1 MVACFVVATAQEN
14 TVEFDFTTTD
24 YGMTRITDANS
35 TEYLPDGHTISQ
47 PSSPVVLTLH
57 KTDGS
62 NGFRLWNTGL
72 RFHKTSDATITVS
85 VPDGCSISQINF
97 TLESGA
103 TFSPAD
109 SNLGTYE
116 GTATAKTWLPAGSD
130 AVNSVTFNYTASKN
144 KNINKLVVM
153 YTGSFEG
160 QEGPN
165 APTIKMAAEN
175 FVEISAEEG
184 ATVYYTLDGTEPDAM
199 EGNPYLGAIK
209 INKACTVKA
218 IAVKDNA
225 TSVVTSFEAYLNYVS
240 SVAELITLNDATHTI
255 TLGTPLTVAYQNG
268 AYTYVKDE
276 DSFFLLYDKNNI
288 VPTGL
293 TNGKVLASAT
303 GTYKLQNGA
312 QPELLP
318 TAVGELTDGEAVEA
332 ATLSIADILAYTG
345 NDALQLIN
353 YFVRLEGVT
362 ITDDTSDNNYW
373 LGQDGNDIK
382 CFNQYTNSTYYDVLT
397 MPTETE
403 GKTYNVVGFIGY
415 YGGNLQINPI
425 SVTEVVSV
433 AKYAV
438 TFEAAENGSFTVM
451 NGETELSS
459 GDEVE
464 ENTELTINATPADGY
479 ELGAITVNGTALQG
493 NTFTLTEA
501 ATIAV
506 TFNKVVPPAP
516 EYTAPSGNTYAD
528 NYLTAIT
535 STGAQENIEYT
546 ATSNPGI
553 YNVLENA
560 IAVVPGSEFNINFV
574 ANCIS
579 TNTTSAHE
587 DLRYCQA
594 YIFTDWYGT
603 GEFTL
608 LNTIG
613 VHAPQANQNPNH
625 IVANYNTVMNIN
637 QAFTMPEDME
647 VGKAARIRVIYQ
659 NAWTNLGS
667 TSTPNPNAN
676 NLDKGIAYD
685 IVVNAVAAPAP
696 THTITVVAPEDVQ
709 LGLANAD
716 TQETLEANEDGSYT
730 VEEGTSLVLGLIADT
745 EGKIVTVT
753 YGDETLEV
761 SEEGFYTFIVTADAT
776 LTITIEDAPVPT
788 YAVTIAETDATVAAN
803 VEDLTAVEEGTEVI
817 FTITAPEG
825 KQIASVSYNDE
836 ALTANEDGT
845 YTITVTADGT
855 LTVVTE
861 DIPVVETGKSILVPA
876 SGNGSGSNIYSFRF
890 DDAPL
895 GSHTN
900 GTNDESDLRTRNFT
914 YSAWV
919 KIKAADANQS
929 AIMGNIQKEFA
940 CATGAFRVFYQDGK
954 IQFNGRDQQTNFV
967 DVVGTAT
974 TDEGTALDEWV
985 YISVVANQA
994 DQTVTLY
1001 KNCKPISSFTTT
1013 NGIGLLPDESMF
1025 FVNEQGASV
1034 QFSEVQLWNKAL
1046 TEEELKDTYNLTE
1059 TPEALVA
1066 YYKAGEFT
1074 EGSTTELRNLGSE
1087 NTTVANVY
1095 GGRYSLINGWLP
1107 QYSYS
1112 IQEIETLDEA
1122 RELATVNVTI
1132 NQPETEGNSFKVLA
1146 ADGTEIAE
1154 TATLFSKVT
1163 VEPTIAEG
1171 YTLNG
1176 VLFNDQAYTLEQ
1188 MPVRLNEDV
1197 TISLDLAQAG
1207 QDHTLTVVAN
1217 GVDYYLANADTYD
1230 LFQSEND
1237 VYTIADGTE
1246 LMLGINE
1253 LPEGKVL
1260 TAVKLNEVELIGM
1273 EYMYSFTMT
1282 EDATLEF
1289 VVEPIAA
1296 TEYTITFTGE
1306 HGKMQYQGFVDMED
1320 IPAEGVKMEAGYNVF
1335 VKVVPDEGYVLE
1347 SITLNGTDVT
1357 GEFTDNEYT
1366 IQKISSDCA
1375 FVAVFTEESHGVEY
1389 TAPSGQYYAD
1399 NYLTAIKSS
1408 NATEDINYTAD
1419 THPGNVYNLLD
1430 QAVSAAPGREFNINF
1445 VANSL
1450 GEGSTTAVRED
1461 IRFTAA
1467 YIFADW
1473 YGTGEFTLVQK
1484 IGKTAPTHNVY
1495 GNYDE
1500 VMNINQAFTMPED
1513 VEFGTTARIRIVYQ
1527 NAWLG
1532 LGGQSTS
1539 TTPNPNA
1546 TNLEKGIAYDI
1557 VVNAVEDN
1565 TVRITL
1571 INPIDSDVAEEN
1583 VRGILT
1589 DNNMT
1594 QYELDDN
1601 NSVRVDRGTGVY
1613 LLIYNG
1619 QPMAN
1624 GDSYQFGTCT
1634 INDEQVDP
1642 IFGGMFYLH
1651 RINANEDKVITITQN
1666 LLSSINGIAA
1676 ENNGELSFANGIVTV
1691 PADAELSI
1699 VAVNGQVLRTAK
1711 GSINVSD
1718 LNNGIY
1724 IAVAKI
1730 DGKVYTL
1737 KFMK

>member
-1 MVACFVVATAQEN
+1 MKKLYLFFLSMICVAASAFAGEYTIVFKDNGTGKGDNNTAFKTSDEITAVVTEGDTYLSGIKASTNAYPGKDGYGLKIGKSGAGGSLELNLSNAGTKKITKVVATAAMNRDDKAVQLSIN
-14 TVEFDFTTTD
+14 DADGYSLTSTDF
-24 YGMTRITDANS
+24 A
-35 TEYLPDGHTISQ
+35 EY
-47 PSSPVVLTLH
+47 
-57 KTDGS
+57 
-62 NGFRLWNTGL
+62 
-72 RFHKTSDATITVS
+72 
-85 VPDGCSISQINF
+85 
-97 TLESGA
+97 
-103 TFSPAD
+103 
-109 SNLGTYE
+109 
-116 GTATAKTWLPAGSD
+116 
-130 AVNSVTFNYTASKN
+130 TFNFAPTEANTTIKIASDKERLYVT
-144 KNINKLVVM
+144 KLVVT
-153 YTGSFEG
+153 YAEDGEVVV
-160 QEGPN
+160 P

-175 FVEISAEEG
+175 YVEISAEEG
-184 ATVYYTLDGTEPDAM
+184 ATIYYTLDGTEPTEM
-199 EGNPYLGAIK
+199 EGTPYMGTIK
-209 INKACTVKA
+209 INNACTVKA

-225 TSVVTSFEAYLNYVS
+225 ASAVTSFDAYLNYVS
-240 SVAELITLNDATHTI
+240 SIAGLLDLNDTAHTL
-255 TLGTPLTVAYQNG
+255 TLGGPLTVIYHNGQNTFVTDG
-268 AYTYVKDE
+268 E
-276 DSFFLLYDKNNI
+276 DYFLLFDKSQAVLNQDME
-288 VPTGL
+288 
-293 TNGKVLASAT
+293 NGTVLASAT
-303 GTYKLQNGA
+303 GTYTKYLETIPEMNVTAIGDTSTGDAVDAVVMTVADLKASGVSKL
-312 QPELLP
+312 
-318 TAVGELTDGEAVEA
+318 
-332 ATLSIADILAYTG
+332 SW
-345 NDALQLIN
+345 
-353 YFVRLEGVT
+353 FVKLEGVT
-362 ITDDTSDNNYW
+362 IDSDLILYQGDDFFQ
-373 LGQDGNDIK
+373 G
-382 CFNQYTNSTYYDVLT
+382 FNKFGLT
-397 MPTETE
+397 LPTETE
-403 GKTYNVVGFIGY
+403 GKTFNVEGFVSY
-415 YGGNLQINPI
+415 YGGNLQLYIVN
-425 SVTEVVSV
+425 VTEVEPV
-433 AKYAV
+433 AKYTV

-451 NGETELSS
+451 NGETELTS

-479 ELGAITVNGTALQG
+479 ELGAISVNGTALQG
-493 NTFTLTEA
+493 NTFTVTEN

-516 EYTAPSGNTYAD
+516 EYTAPSGTPYDD
-528 NYLTAIT
+528 NYLTSIT

-560 IAVVPGSEFNINFV
+560 IAVVPGTEFNINFV

-587 DLRYCQA
+587 DIRYCQA

-613 VHAPQANQNPNH
+613 THSPAAN
-625 IVANYNTVMNIN
+625 IIANYNTVMNID
-637 QAFTMPEDME
+637 QAFTMPEDLE
-647 VGKAARIRVIYQ
+647 VGKVARIRVIYQ

-667 TSTPNPNAN
+667 TTTPNPNAS

-716 TQETLEANEDGSYT
+716 TQETLEANEDGTYT
-730 VEEGTSLVLGLIADT
+730 VAEGTSLVLGLIADT
-745 EGKIVTVT
+745 QGKIVTVT
-753 YGDETLEV
+753 YGDETLEA
-761 SEEGFYTFIVTADAT
+761 SEEGFYTFTVIADAT

-861 DIPVVETGKSILVPA
+861 DIPVVVPAGKSILVPA

-900 GTNDESDLRTRNFT
+900 GTNDDNDLRTRNFT

-919 KIKAADANQS
+919 KIKAANANQS
-929 AIMGNIQKEFA
+929 VIMGNIQKEYA

-954 IQFNGRDQQTNFV
+954 LQFNGRDQQTNFV

-974 TDEGTALDEWV
+974 TDEGTPLDEWV
-985 YISVVANQA
+985 YISVVADQA
-994 DQTVTLY
+994 AGTVTLY
-1001 KNCKPISSFTTT
+1001 KNCKPISSFNTT

-1087 NTTVANVY
+1087 NTTVANIY
-1095 GGRYSLINGWLP
+1095 GGKYSLINGWLP
-1107 QYSYS
+1107 QYSYT

-1217 GVDYYLANADTYD
+1217 GLDYYLADGDT
-1230 LFQSEND
+1230 FEFFESEND

-1246 LMLGINE
+1246 VMLGFNE
-1253 LPEGKVL
+1253 LPEDKIL
-1260 TAVKLNEVELIGM
+1260 TAVKLNGVELVGM
-1273 EYMYSFTMT
+1273 DYEYSFTMT

-1289 VVEPIAA
+1289 VVETLAA
-1296 TEYTITFTGE
+1296 TEYTISFTGE
-1306 HGKMQYQGFVDMED
+1306 HGKMQYQGFVGMED
-1320 IPAEGVKMEAGYNVF
+1320 IPAEGVKMEEGYNVF
-1335 VKVVPDEGYVLE
+1335 VRVVPDEGYVLE

-1389 TAPSGQYYAD
+1389 TAPSGEYYAD

-1430 QAVSAAPGREFNINF
+1430 QAVSVAPGREFNINF

-1450 GEGSTTAVRED
+1450 GEGSQTVVRED

-1532 LGGQSTS
+1532 LGASPTS

-1583 VRGILT
+1583 VRGIVT
-1589 DNNMT
+1589 DRNMD

-1601 NSVRVDRGTGVY
+1601 NSVRVDRGTRVY

-1619 QPMAN
+1619 QEMAN

-1634 INDEQVDP
+1634 INDEQITP
-1642 IFGGMFYLH
+1642 TFAGMFYLYGFE
-1651 RINANEDKVITITQN
+1651 ATEDKVITITQN
-1666 LLSSINGIAA
+1666 LFSSINGIAA

-1699 VAVNGQVLRTAK
+1699 VAVNGQVLRSAK

-1718 LNNGIY
+1718 LNSGIY
-1724 IAVAKI
+1724 VAVAKI

>member
-1 MVACFVVATAQEN
+1 MICVAASAFAGEYTIVFKDNGVGKGDNTAAFSTSKDISTLVTEGAEYLSSIKATNNSYHGKDGYGLKFSSSSKNGVLELNLDPNGVKKITKIVATA
-14 TVEFDFTTTD
+14 
-24 YGMTRITDANS
+24 
-35 TEYLPDGHTISQ
+35 
-47 PSSPVVLTLH
+47 
-57 KTDGS
+57 
-62 NGFRLWNTGL
+62 
-72 RFHKTSDATITVS
+72 
-85 VPDGCSISQINF
+85 
-97 TLESGA
+97 
-103 TFSPAD
+103 
-109 SNLGTYE
+109 
-116 GTATAKTWLPAGSD
+116 AKFGSD
-130 AVNSVTFNYTASKN
+130 ASALSINDADAYDLTSTELADYTFNFAPTEANTTIKIAATKRLYVT
-144 KNINKLVVM
+144 KLVVT
-153 YTGSFEG
+153 YAEDGEVVV
-160 QEGPN
+160 P
-165 APTIKMAAEN
+165 APSIKMAAEN

-184 ATVYYTLDGTEPDAM
+184 ATIYYTLDGTEPTAT
-199 EGNPYLGAIK
+199 EGTPYMDAIK
-209 INKACTVKA
+209 INTACTVKA
-218 IAVKDNA
+218 IAEKDGA
-225 TSVVTSFEAYLNYVS
+225 TSAVTSFDAYLNYVS

-362 ITDDTSDNNYW
+362 ITDDSSANNYW
-373 LGQDGNDIK
+373 LGQDGNEIK
-382 CFNQYTNSTYYDVLT
+382 CYNQYTNSTYYDVLT

-425 SVTEVVSV
+425 SVTEVVPV

-451 NGETELSS
+451 NGETQLTS

-516 EYTAPSGNTYAD
+516 EYTAPSGTPYAD

-546 ATSNPGI
+546 ASSNPGI
-553 YNVLENA
+553 YNVLESA
-560 IAVVPGSEFNINFV
+560 IAVVPGTEFNINFV

-587 DLRYCQA
+587 DIRYCQA

-608 LNTIG
+608 INTIG
-613 VHAPQANQNPNH
+613 DHSPAAN
-625 IVANYNTVMNIN
+625 IIANYNTVMNIN
-637 QAFTMPEDME
+637 QAFTMPEDVE
-647 VGKAARIRVIYQ
+647 VGKVARIRVVYQ

-667 TSTPNPNAN
+667 TSTPNPNAS

-685 IVVNAVAAPAP
+685 IVVNAVAIPAP
-696 THTITVVAPEDVQ
+696 T
-709 LGLANAD
+709 
-716 TQETLEANEDGSYT
+716 
-730 VEEGTSLVLGLIADT
+730 
-745 EGKIVTVT
+745 T
-753 YGDETLEV
+753 Y
-761 SEEGFYTFIVTADAT
+761 
-776 LTITIEDAPVPT
+776 
-788 YAVTIAETDATVAAN
+788 
-803 VEDLTAVEEGTEVI
+803 
-817 FTITAPEG
+817 
-825 KQIASVSYNDE
+825 
-836 ALTANEDGT
+836 
-845 YTITVTADGT
+845 
-855 LTVVTE
+855 
-861 DIPVVETGKSILVPA
+861 
-876 SGNGSGSNIYSFRF
+876 
-890 DDAPL
+890 
-895 GSHTN
+895 
-900 GTNDESDLRTRNFT
+900 
-914 YSAWV
+914 
-919 KIKAADANQS
+919 
-929 AIMGNIQKEFA
+929 
-940 CATGAFRVFYQDGK
+940 
-954 IQFNGRDQQTNFV
+954 
-967 DVVGTAT
+967 
-974 TDEGTALDEWV
+974 
-985 YISVVANQA
+985 
-994 DQTVTLY
+994 
-1001 KNCKPISSFTTT
+1001 
-1013 NGIGLLPDESMF
+1013 
-1025 FVNEQGASV
+1025 
-1034 QFSEVQLWNKAL
+1034 
-1046 TEEELKDTYNLTE
+1046 
-1059 TPEALVA
+1059 
-1066 YYKAGEFT
+1066 
-1074 EGSTTELRNLGSE
+1074 
-1087 NTTVANVY
+1087 
-1095 GGRYSLINGWLP
+1095 
-1107 QYSYS
+1107 
-1112 IQEIETLDEA
+1112 
-1122 RELATVNVTI
+1122 
-1132 NQPETEGNSFKVLA
+1132 
-1146 ADGTEIAE
+1146 
-1154 TATLFSKVT
+1154 
-1163 VEPTIAEG
+1163 
-1171 YTLNG
+1171 
-1176 VLFNDQAYTLEQ
+1176 
-1188 MPVRLNEDV
+1188 
-1197 TISLDLAQAG
+1197 
-1207 QDHTLTVVAN
+1207 TLTVVAN
-1217 GVDYYLANADTYD
+1217 GVDYFLANADTYD
-1230 LFQSEND
+1230 FFQSEND

-1260 TAVKLNEVELIGM
+1260 TAVKLNEEELIGM
-1273 EYMYSFTMT
+1273 ENMYNFTMT

-1289 VVEPIAA
+1289 VVEDAPV

-1306 HGKMQYQGFVDMED
+1306 HGKMQYQGILSMED

-1366 IQKISSDCA
+1366 IQTISSDCA
-1375 FVAVFTEESHGVEY
+1375 FAAVFTEESHGVEY
-1389 TAPSGQYYAD
+1389 TAPEGETYAD

-1408 NATEDINYTAD
+1408 YATEDINYSAD
-1419 THPGNVYNLLD
+1419 SHPGNLYNVLD
-1430 QAVSAAPGREFNINF
+1430 QAISAAPGREFNINF

-1450 GEGSTTAVRED
+1450 GEGSQTVVRED

-1532 LGGQSTS
+1532 LGGASTS

-1571 INPIDSDVAEEN
+1571 INPIGDGADVAEQN
-1583 VRGILT
+1583 VRGVLT
-1589 DNNMT
+1589 DRNMD
-1594 QYELDDN
+1594 QFELDEN
-1601 NSVRVDRGTGVY
+1601 NSLRVDRGTRVY

-1634 INDEQVDP
+1634 INDEQINP
-1642 IFGGMFYLH
+1642 TFAGMFYLYGFE
-1651 RINANEDKVITITQN
+1651 ANEDKVITITQD
-1666 LLSSINGIAA
+1666 LLNSINGIAA

-1699 VAVNGQVLRTAK
+1699 VALNGQVLRTAK

-1724 IAVAKI
+1724 LAVAKI

>member
-1 MVACFVVATAQEN
+1 MSIN
-14 TVEFDFTTTD
+14 
-24 YGMTRITDANS
+24 DADAYDLTS
-35 TEYLPDGHTISQ
+35 TEL
-47 PSSPVVLTLH
+47 
-57 KTDGS
+57 
-62 NGFRLWNTGL
+62 
-72 RFHKTSDATITVS
+72 
-85 VPDGCSISQINF
+85 
-97 TLESGA
+97 
-103 TFSPAD
+103 AD
-109 SNLGTYE
+109 Y
-116 GTATAKTWLPAGSD
+116 
-130 AVNSVTFNYTASKN
+130 TFNFAPTEANTTIKIAATKRLYVT
-144 KNINKLVVM
+144 KLVVT
-153 YTGSFEG
+153 YAEDGEVVV
-160 QEGPN
+160 P
-165 APTIKMAAEN
+165 APSIKMAAEN

-184 ATVYYTLDGTEPDAM
+184 ATIYYTLDGTEPTAM
-199 EGNPYLGAIK
+199 EGTPYMDAIK
-209 INKACTVKA
+209 INTACTVKA
-218 IAVKDNA
+218 IAEKDGA
-225 TSVVTSFEAYLNYVS
+225 TSAVTSFDAYLNYVS
-240 SVAELITLNDATHTI
+240 SIAGLLDLNDTAHTL
-255 TLGTPLTVAYQNG
+255 TLGGPLTVIYHNGQNTFVTDG
-268 AYTYVKDE
+268 EEY
-276 DSFFLLYDKNNI
+276 LLLFDKSQAVLNQDME
-288 VPTGL
+288 
-293 TNGKVLASAT
+293 NGTVLASAT
-303 GTYKLQNGA
+303 GTYTKYLETI
-312 QPELLP
+312 PEMNV
-318 TAVGELTDGEAVEA
+318 TAVGEISTGDAVDA
-332 ATLSIADILAYTG
+332 VVMTVADLKASG
-345 NDALQLIN
+345 VSKLNW
-353 YFVRLEGVT
+353 FVKLEGVT
-362 ITDDTSDNNYW
+362 IDSELNLNQGDDFFKGYNKF
-373 LGQDGNDIK
+373 G
-382 CFNQYTNSTYYDVLT
+382 LT
-397 MPTETE
+397 LPTETE
-403 GKTYNVVGFIGY
+403 GKTFNVEGFVSY
-415 YGGNLQINPI
+415 YGGNLQLYIVN
-425 SVTEVVSV
+425 VTEVVPV

-451 NGETELSS
+451 NGETQLTS

-516 EYTAPSGNTYAD
+516 EYTAPSGTTYAD
-528 NYLTAIT
+528 NFLTSIT

-553 YNVLENA
+553 YNVLEGA
-560 IAVVPGSEFNINFV
+560 IAVVPGTEFNINFV
-574 ANCIS
+574 ANSLGEGS
-579 TNTTSAHE
+579 TTAVRE
-587 DLRYCQA
+587 DIRFTAA
-594 YIFTDWYGT
+594 YIFADWYGT
-603 GEFTL
+603 GEFSL
-608 LNTIG
+608 VEKIG
-613 VHAPQANQNPNH
+613 KTAPTHN
-625 IVANYNTVMNIN
+625 VYGNYDEVMNIN
-637 QAFTMPEDME
+637 RAFTMPADVE
-647 VGKAARIRVIYQ
+647 VGKAARIRIVYQ
-659 NAWTNLGS
+659 NAWLGLGAQPTS
-667 TSTPNPNAN
+667 TTPNPNAT
-676 NLDKGIAYD
+676 NLEKGIAYD
-685 IVVNAVAAPAP
+685 IVVNAVAIPAP
-696 THTITVVAPEDVQ
+696 TTYTLTVVANGVDYV
-709 LGLANAD
+709 LANG
-716 TQETLEANEDGSYT
+716 ETMESL
-730 VEEGTSLVLGLIADT
+730 EGTELTVAEGTALILGITEVPEGKVLAAVKLNDT
-745 EGKIVTVT
+745 ELEGESTYEFTVT
-753 YGDETLEV
+753 E
-761 SEEGFYTFIVTADAT
+761 DAT
-776 LTITIEDAPVPT
+776 LEMVVEDAPVPT

-803 VEDLTAVEEGTEVI
+803 VEDLAAVEEGTEVI

-861 DIPVVETGKSILVPA
+861 EIPVVVPTGDSFVIPA
-876 SGNGSGSNIYSFRF
+876 ATFQSGRALYSFRF

-900 GTNDESDLRTRNFT
+900 GTNDDNDLRSRNLT

-919 KIKAADANQS
+919 KIKEVNTTS
-929 AIMGNIQKEFA
+929 NVIMGNIQTAFA
-940 CATGAFRVFYQDGK
+940 GATGAFIVTYADGK
-954 IQFNGRDQQTNFV
+954 LNLSGRNATALSNFANANGS
-967 DVVGTAT
+967 AS

-985 YISVVANQA
+985 FISVVADQA
-994 DQTVTLY
+994 AGTVTLY
-1001 KNCKPISSFTTT
+1001 KNCKPISSYTTT
-1013 NGIGLLPDESMF
+1013 YGVGLLTDEAQF
-1025 FVNEQGASV
+1025 FVSDQGASV
-1034 QFSEVQLWNKAL
+1034 AVAEVQLWNKAL
-1046 TEEELKDTYNLTE
+1046 TEEELKDSYNLTE

-1066 YYKAGEFT
+1066 YYKAGEFA
-1074 EGSTTELRNLGSE
+1074 EGSTSELRNLGSE
-1087 NTTVANVY
+1087 GTTSAYLYMGTYRYASYTPYFAQPVAQNIDLT
-1095 GGRYSLINGWLP
+1095 G
-1107 QYSYS
+1107 
-1112 IQEIETLDEA
+1112 EA

-1197 TISLDLAQAG
+1197 TISLDLAQAATE
-1207 QDHTLTVVAN
+1207 HTLTVVAN
-1217 GVDYYLANADTYD
+1217 GVDYFLANADTYD
-1230 LFQSEND
+1230 FFQSEND

-1273 EYMYSFTMT
+1273 ENMYNFTMT

-1289 VVEPIAA
+1289 VVEDAPV
-1296 TEYTITFTGE
+1296 TEHTITFTGE
-1306 HGKMQYQGFVDMED
+1306 HGKMQYQGILSMED

-1357 GEFTDNEYT
+1357 DEFIDNEYT
-1366 IQKISSDCA
+1366 IQAISSDCA
-1375 FVAVFTEESHGVEY
+1375 FAAVFTEESHGVEY
-1389 TAPSGQYYAD
+1389 TAPEGETYAD

-1408 NATEDINYTAD
+1408 YATEDINYSAD
-1419 THPGNVYNLLD
+1419 SHPGNLYNVLD
-1430 QAVSAAPGREFNINF
+1430 QAISAAPGREFNINF

-1450 GEGSTTAVRED
+1450 GEGSQTVVRED

-1473 YGTGEFTLVQK
+1473 YGTGEFTLVEK

-1532 LGGQSTS
+1532 LGGASTS

-1571 INPIDSDVAEEN
+1571 INPIGDGADVAEQN
-1583 VRGILT
+1583 VRGVLT
-1589 DNNMT
+1589 DNNMI
-1594 QYELDDN
+1594 QYELDEN

-1619 QPMAN
+1619 EPMAN

-1634 INDEQVDP
+1634 INDEQVNP
-1642 IFGGMFYLH
+1642 TFAGMFYLY
-1651 RINANEDKVITITQN
+1651 RIDANEDKVITITQD
-1666 LLSSINGIAA
+1666 LLNSINGIAA

-1699 VAVNGQVLRTAK
+1699 VALNGQVLRTAK

-1724 IAVAKI
+1724 LAVAKI

>member
-1 MVACFVVATAQEN
+1 MICVAASAFAGEYTIVFKDNGVGKGDNTAAFSTSKEISTLVSEGAEYLSSVKATNNTYHGKEGYGLKFSSSSKNGVLELNLGPNGAKKITKVVATAAQ
-14 TVEFDFTTTD
+14 F
-24 YGMTRITDANS
+24 
-35 TEYLPDGHTISQ
+35 
-47 PSSPVVLTLH
+47 
-57 KTDGS
+57 
-62 NGFRLWNTGL
+62 
-72 RFHKTSDATITVS
+72 
-85 VPDGCSISQINF
+85 
-97 TLESGA
+97 
-103 TFSPAD
+103 
-109 SNLGTYE
+109 
-116 GTATAKTWLPAGSD
+116 GSD
-130 AVNSVTFNYTASKN
+130 ASKLSINDADAYDLTSNELEDYTFNFAPTEANTTIKIAATKRIYVT
-144 KNINKLVVM
+144 KLVVT
-153 YTGSFEG
+153 YAEDGEVVV
-160 QEGPN
+160 P
-165 APTIKMAAEN
+165 APTIKMAEEN
-175 FVEISAEEG
+175 YVEISAEEG
-184 ATVYYTLDGTEPDAM
+184 ATIYYTLDGSDPDAM
-199 EGNPYLGAIK
+199 EGTPYLGAIK
-209 INKACTVKA
+209 INNACTVKA

-225 TSVVTSFEAYLNYVS
+225 ASAVTSFDAYLNYVS

-362 ITDDTSDNNYW
+362 ITDDTSNNNYW
-373 LGQDGNDIK
+373 LGQDGNEIK
-382 CFNQYTNSTYYDVLT
+382 CYNQYTNSTYYDVLT

-425 SVTEVVSV
+425 SVTEVEPV

-438 TFEAAENGSFTVM
+438 TFEAAENGSFTVL
-451 NGETELSS
+451 NGETELTS

-493 NTFTLTEA
+493 NTFTVTEA

-506 TFNKVVPPAP
+506 TFNKVVSPAP
-516 EYTAPSGNTYAD
+516 EYTAPSGTPYKD
-528 NYLTAIT
+528 NYLTSIT

-560 IAVVPGSEFNINFV
+560 ISVVPGTEFNINFV

-579 TNTTSAHE
+579 TDIAAAHE

-613 VHAPQANQNPNH
+613 VHSPQANENPNH
-625 IVANYNTVMNIN
+625 IVANYNTVMNID

-647 VGKAARIRVIYQ
+647 VGKVARIRVVYQ

-667 TSTPNPNAN
+667 TSTPNPNAS

-685 IVVNAVAAPAP
+685 IVVNAVAIPAP
-696 THTITVVAPEDVQ
+696 TTYTLNVVANGVDYV
-709 LGLANAD
+709 LAN
-716 TQETLEANEDGSYT
+716 TETGESLEGTELT
-730 VEEGTSLVLGLIADT
+730 VEEGTTLILGITEVPEGKVLSAVKLNDT
-745 EGKIVTVT
+745 ELEGESTYEFTVT
-753 YGDETLEV
+753 E
-761 SEEGFYTFIVTADAT
+761 DAT
-776 LTITIEDAPVPT
+776 LTMVVEDAPVPT

-861 DIPVVETGKSILVPA
+861 DIPVVVPA
-876 SGNGSGSNIYSFRF
+876 GDSFVIPAATFQSGKALYSFRF

-900 GTNDESDLRTRNFT
+900 GTNDDNDLRSRNLT

-919 KIKAADANQS
+919 KIKEVNTTS
-929 AIMGNIQKEFA
+929 KVIMGNIQTSFA
-940 CATGAFRVFYQDGK
+940 GATGAFIVTYADGK
-954 IQFNGRDQQTNFV
+954 LNLTGRNATALSSFA
-967 DVVGTAT
+967 DVKGSAT

-985 YISVVANQA
+985 YISVVADQA
-994 DQTVTLY
+994 AGTVTLY
-1001 KNCKPISSFTTT
+1001 KNCKPISSYSTTY
-1013 NGIGLLPDESMF
+1013 GVGLLPDQSQF
-1025 FVNEQGASV
+1025 FVSDQGASV
-1034 QFSEVQLWNKAL
+1034 QVAEVQLWNKAL
-1046 TEEELKDTYNLTE
+1046 TDEELKDTYNLTE

-1066 YYKAGEFT
+1066 YYKAGEFA

-1087 NTTVANVY
+1087 GSTSAYLYYGTYRFTGGAPYFAQPVAQT
-1095 GGRYSLINGWLP
+1095 I
-1107 QYSYS
+1107 
-1112 IQEIETLDEA
+1112 TLTGEA

-1163 VEPTIAEG
+1163 VEPTLAEG
-1171 YTLNG
+1171 TTLNG

-1217 GVDYYLANADTYD
+1217 GLNYYLANADTFD
-1230 LFQSEND
+1230 FFESEND

-1246 LMLGINE
+1246 VMLGFNE
-1253 LPEGKVL
+1253 IPEDKIL
-1260 TAVKLNEVELIGM
+1260 TAVKLNGVELVGM
-1273 EYMYSFTMT
+1273 EYEYSFTMT

-1306 HGKMQYQGFVDMED
+1306 HGKMQYQGIISMED
-1320 IPAEGVKMEAGYNVF
+1320 IPAEGVKMEEGYNVF

-1357 GEFTDNEYT
+1357 AKFTDNEYT
-1366 IQKISSDCA
+1366 IEKISSDCA

-1430 QAVSAAPGREFNINF
+1430 QAVSVAPGREFNINF

-1450 GEGSTTAVRED
+1450 GEGSQTVVRED

-1500 VMNINQAFTMPED
+1500 VMDINQAFTMPED

-1571 INPIDSDVAEEN
+1571 INPTDPDVVAEEN

-1601 NSVRVDRGTGVY
+1601 NSVRVDRGTGIY

-1619 QPMAN
+1619 QQMAN
-1624 GDSYQFGTCT
+1624 GDMYQFATCT
-1634 INDEQVDP
+1634 INDEQITP
-1642 IFGGMFYLH
+1642 TFAGMFYLY
-1651 RINANEDKVITITQN
+1651 RIVADEDKVITITQS
-1666 LLSSINGIAA
+1666 LFSGINGIAA

-1699 VAVNGQVLRTAK
+1699 VAVNGQVLRSAK

-1718 LNNGIY
+1718 LNSGIY
-1724 IAVAKI
+1724 LAVAKI

>member
-1 MVACFVVATAQEN
+1 MKKLYLFFLSMICVAASAFAGEYTIVFKDNGVGKGDNTTAFSTSKEISTLVSEGAEYLSSIKATNNTYHGKEGYGLKFSSSSKNGVLELNLGPNGAKKITKVVATAAQ
-14 TVEFDFTTTD
+14 F
-24 YGMTRITDANS
+24 
-35 TEYLPDGHTISQ
+35 
-47 PSSPVVLTLH
+47 
-57 KTDGS
+57 
-62 NGFRLWNTGL
+62 
-72 RFHKTSDATITVS
+72 
-85 VPDGCSISQINF
+85 
-97 TLESGA
+97 
-103 TFSPAD
+103 
-109 SNLGTYE
+109 
-116 GTATAKTWLPAGSD
+116 GSD
-130 AVNSVTFNYTASKN
+130 ASKLSINDADAYDLTTNELTEYTFNFAPTEANTTIKIAATKRIYVT
-144 KNINKLVVM
+144 KLVVT
-153 YTGSFEG
+153 YAEDGEVVV
-160 QEGPN
+160 P

-175 FVEISAEEG
+175 YVEISAEEG
-184 ATVYYTLDGTEPDAM
+184 ATIYYTLDGSDPDEM
-199 EGNPYLGAIK
+199 NGTPYFGAIK
-209 INKACTVKA
+209 INNACTVKA

-225 TSVVTSFEAYLNYVS
+225 ASAVTSFEAYLNYVS
-240 SVAELITLNDATHTI
+240 SIAGLLDLNDTAHTL
-255 TLGTPLTVAYQNG
+255 TLGGPLTVIYHNGQNTFVTDG
-268 AYTYVKDE
+268 E
-276 DSFFLLYDKNNI
+276 DYFLLFDKSQAVLNQDME
-288 VPTGL
+288 
-293 TNGKVLASAT
+293 NGTVLASAT
-303 GTYKLQNGA
+303 GTYTKYLETIPEMNVTAIGDTSTGDAVDAVVMTVADLKASGVSKL
-312 QPELLP
+312 
-318 TAVGELTDGEAVEA
+318 
-332 ATLSIADILAYTG
+332 SW
-345 NDALQLIN
+345 
-353 YFVRLEGVT
+353 FVKLEGVT
-362 ITDDTSDNNYW
+362 IDSDLNLYQGDDFFKGYNKF
-373 LGQDGNDIK
+373 G
-382 CFNQYTNSTYYDVLT
+382 LT
-397 MPTETE
+397 LPAETE
-403 GKTYNVVGFIGY
+403 GKTFNVEGFVSY
-415 YGGNLQINPI
+415 YRGNLQLYIVN
-425 SVTEVVSV
+425 VTEVEPV

-451 NGETELSS
+451 NGETELTS

-479 ELGAITVNGTALQG
+479 ELGTISVNGTALQG
-493 NTFTLTEA
+493 NTFTVTEA

-516 EYTAPSGNTYAD
+516 EYTAPSGNPYAD

-553 YNVLENA
+553 YNVLESA
-560 IAVVPGSEFNINFV
+560 LAVVPGTEFNINFV

-579 TNTTSAHE
+579 TDIAAAHE

-603 GEFTL
+603 GTFTL

-613 VHAPQANQNPNH
+613 VHSPQANQNPNH
-625 IVANYNTVMNIN
+625 IVANYNTVMNID
-637 QAFTMPEDME
+637 QAFTMPEDIE
-647 VGKAARIRVIYQ
+647 VGKVARIRVIYQ

-667 TSTPNPNAN
+667 TTTPNPNAT

-685 IVVNAVAAPAP
+685 IVVNAVAIPAP
-696 THTITVVAPEDVQ
+696 TTYTLTVEANGVDYV
-709 LGLANAD
+709 LAN
-716 TQETLEANEDGSYT
+716 TETMENLEGTELT
-730 VEEGTSLVLGLIADT
+730 VEEGTTLMLGITEVPEGKVLTAVKLNDT
-745 EGKIVTVT
+745 ELEGESTYEFTVT
-753 YGDETLEV
+753 E
-761 SEEGFYTFIVTADAT
+761 DAT
-776 LTITIEDAPVPT
+776 LTMVVEDAPVPT

-803 VEDLTAVEEGTEVI
+803 IEDLTAVEEGTEVI

-861 DIPVVETGKSILVPA
+861 DIPVVVPA
-876 SGNGSGSNIYSFRF
+876 GDSFVIPAATFQSGKALYSFRF

-900 GTNDESDLRTRNFT
+900 GTNDDNDLRSRNLT

-919 KIKAADANQS
+919 KIKEVNTTS
-929 AIMGNIQKEFA
+929 KVIMGNIQTSFA
-940 CATGAFRVFYQDGK
+940 GATGAFIVTYADGK
-954 IQFNGRDQQTNFV
+954 LNLSGRNATALSGFANA
-967 DVVGTAT
+967 VGSAS

-985 YISVVANQA
+985 FISVVADQA
-994 DQTVTLY
+994 AGTVTLY
-1001 KNCKPISSFTTT
+1001 KNCKPISSYTTT
-1013 NGIGLLPDESMF
+1013 YGVGLLPDQSQF
-1025 FVNEQGASV
+1025 FVSDQGASV
-1034 QFSEVQLWNKAL
+1034 QVAEVQLWNKAL
-1046 TEEELKDTYNLTE
+1046 TDEELKDTYNLTE

-1066 YYKAGEFT
+1066 YYKAGEFA

-1087 NTTVANVY
+1087 GSTSAYLYYGTYRYTGGAPYFAQPVAQT
-1095 GGRYSLINGWLP
+1095 I
-1107 QYSYS
+1107 
-1112 IQEIETLDEA
+1112 TLTGEA

-1163 VEPTIAEG
+1163 VEPTLAEG
-1171 YTLNG
+1171 TTLNG

-1217 GVDYYLANADTYD
+1217 GVDYFLADGDTFDY
-1230 LFQSEND
+1230 FESEND

-1246 LMLGINE
+1246 VMLGINE
-1253 LPEGKVL
+1253 VPDGKML
-1260 TAVKLNEVELIGM
+1260 TAVKLNGVELVGM
-1273 EYMYSFTMT
+1273 ENMYSFTMT

-1306 HGKMQYQGFVDMED
+1306 HGKMQYQGIISMED
-1320 IPAEGVKMEAGYNVF
+1320 IPAEGVKMEEGYNVF

-1357 GEFTDNEYT
+1357 AKFTDNEYT
-1366 IQKISSDCA
+1366 IEKISSDCA

-1430 QAVSAAPGREFNINF
+1430 QAVSVAPGREFNINF

-1450 GEGSTTAVRED
+1450 GEGSQTVVRED

-1484 IGKTAPTHNVY
+1484 IGKTAPTHHIY

-1532 LGGQSTS
+1532 LGAQSTS

-1565 TVRITL
+1565 TVRITI
-1571 INPIDSDVAEEN
+1571 INPTDSDVAAEN
-1583 VRGILT
+1583 VHGILT
-1589 DNNMT
+1589 SINGI
-1594 QYELDDN
+1594 QYELDEN
-1601 NSVRVDRGTGVY
+1601 NSVRVDRDSRVY

-1619 QPMAN
+1619 QQMAN
-1624 GDSYQFGTCT
+1624 GDSYEFGTCT
-1634 INDEQVDP
+1634 INDEQVTPDLSERYYY
-1642 IFGGMFYLH
+1642 YLFE
-1651 RINANEDKVITITQN
+1651 ANEDKVITITQN
-1666 LLSSINGIAA
+1666 LLSSIYGIAA

-1699 VAVNGQVLRTAK
+1699 VAVNGQVLRSAK

-1718 LNNGIY
+1718 LNSGIY
-1724 IAVAKI
+1724 LAVAKI

>member
-1 MVACFVVATAQEN
+1 MKKFLLSILSLVACFVVATAQTESS
-14 TVEFDFTTTD
+14 VEFDFATTD
-24 YGMTRITDANS
+24 YGLERVTTNDGAYLDDGTEVNYSPIT
-35 TEYLPDGHTISQ
+35 
-47 PSSPVVLTLH
+47 LTLN
-57 KTDGS
+57 KDAGT
-62 NGFRLWNTGL
+62 NGWRLWSDGL
-72 RFHKTSDATITVS
+72 RAYKNSNAKLTVAIAKGCTIT
-85 VPDGCSISQINF
+85 QINF
-97 TLESGA
+97 TTNGSFALVDGQPGSYSSKTWTGSAESVQ
-103 TFSPAD
+103 FVS
-109 SNLGTYE
+109 
-116 GTATAKTWLPAGSD
+116 TATT
-130 AVNSVTFNYTASKN
+130 N
-144 KNINKLVVM
+144 KSTTKLVVY
-153 YTGSFEG
+153 YTGTPEG

-175 FVEISAEEG
+175 YVEISAEEG
-184 ATVYYTLDGTEPDAM
+184 ATIYYTLDGSDPDEM
-199 EGNPYLGAIK
+199 DGTPYFGAIK
-209 INKACTVKA
+209 INNACTVKA

-225 TSVVTSFEAYLNYVS
+225 ASAVTSFDAYLNYVS
-240 SVAELITLNDATHTI
+240 SIAGLIDLNDTAHTL
-255 TLGTPLTVAYQNG
+255 TLGGPLTVIYHNGQNTFVTDG
-268 AYTYVKDE
+268 E
-276 DSFFLLYDKNNI
+276 DYFLLFDKSQAVLNQDME
-288 VPTGL
+288 
-293 TNGKVLASAT
+293 NGTVLASAT
-303 GTYKLQNGA
+303 GTYTKYLETIPEMNVTAIGDTSTGDAVDAVVMTVADLKASGVSKL
-312 QPELLP
+312 
-318 TAVGELTDGEAVEA
+318 
-332 ATLSIADILAYTG
+332 SW
-345 NDALQLIN
+345 
-353 YFVRLEGVT
+353 FVKLEGVT
-362 ITDDTSDNNYW
+362 IDSDLILYQGDDFFQ
-373 LGQDGNDIK
+373 G
-382 CFNQYTNSTYYDVLT
+382 FNKFGLT
-397 MPTETE
+397 LPAETE
-403 GKTYNVVGFIGY
+403 GKTFNVEGFVSY
-415 YGGNLQINPI
+415 YGGNLQLYIVN
-425 SVTEVVSV
+425 VTEVEPV

-451 NGETELSS
+451 NGETELTS

-493 NTFTLTEA
+493 NTFTVTEA

-506 TFNKVVPPAP
+506 TFNKVVSPAP
-516 EYTAPSGNTYAD
+516 EYTAPSGTPYSD

-560 IAVVPGSEFNINFV
+560 ISVVPGTEFNINFV

-587 DLRYCQA
+587 DIRYCQA

-613 VHAPQANQNPNH
+613 DHSPAAN
-625 IVANYNTVMNIN
+625 IIANYNTVMNIN

-667 TSTPNPNAN
+667 TSTPNPNAT

-685 IVVNAVAAPAP
+685 IVVNAVAIPAP

-716 TQETLEANEDGSYT
+716 TQETLEANEDGTYT
-730 VEEGTSLVLGLIADT
+730 VAEGTTLVLGLIADT
-745 EGKIVTVT
+745 QGKIVTVT

-761 SEEGFYTFIVTADAT
+761 SEEGFYTFTVTADGT

-861 DIPVVETGKSILVPA
+861 DIPVVVPAGKSILVPA

-900 GTNDESDLRTRNFT
+900 GTNDDNDLRSRNFT

-919 KIKAADANQS
+919 KIKAANANQS
-929 AIMGNIQKEFA
+929 VIMGNIQKEYA

-954 IQFNGRDQQTNFV
+954 LQFNGRDLQTNFV

-985 YISVVANQA
+985 YISVVADQA
-994 DQTVTLY
+994 AGTVTLY

-1087 NTTVANVY
+1087 SSTVANIY
-1095 GGRYSLINGWLP
+1095 GGKYSLINGWLP
-1107 QYSYS
+1107 QYSYT

-1163 VEPTIAEG
+1163 VEPTLAEG
-1171 YTLNG
+1171 TTLNG

-1217 GVDYYLANADTYD
+1217 GLDYYLANADTFD
-1230 LFQSEND
+1230 FFESEND

-1246 LMLGINE
+1246 VMLGFNE
-1253 LPEGKVL
+1253 IPEDKIL
-1260 TAVKLNEVELIGM
+1260 TAVKLNGVELKGIDY
-1273 EYMYSFTMT
+1273 EYSFTMT

-1289 VVEPIAA
+1289 VVETLAA
-1296 TEYTITFTGE
+1296 TEYTISFTGE
-1306 HGKMQYQGFVDMED
+1306 HGKMQYQGYVGMED
-1320 IPAEGVKMEAGYNVF
+1320 IPAEGVKMEEGYNVF
-1335 VKVVPDEGYVLE
+1335 VRVVPDEGYVLE

-1389 TAPSGQYYAD
+1389 TAPSGQYYDD

-1430 QAVSAAPGREFNINF
+1430 QAVSVAPGREFNINF

-1450 GEGSTTAVRED
+1450 GEGSQTVVRED

-1532 LGGQSTS
+1532 LGGASTS

-1571 INPIDSDVAEEN
+1571 INPTDSDVAEEN

-1589 DNNMT
+1589 DRNMD

-1601 NSVRVDRGTGVY
+1601 NSVRVDRGTRVY

-1624 GDSYQFGTCT
+1624 GDSYEFGTCT
-1634 INDEQVDP
+1634 INDEQVTP
-1642 IFGGMFYLH
+1642 TFGGMFYVYGFE
-1651 RINANEDKVITITQN
+1651 ATEDKVITLTQN

-1699 VAVNGQVLRTAK
+1699 VAVNGQVLRSAK

-1718 LNNGIY
+1718 LNSGIY
-1724 IAVAKI
+1724 LAVAKI

>member
-1 MVACFVVATAQEN
+1 MKKFLLSILSLVACFVVATAQTESS
-14 TVEFDFTTTD
+14 VEFDFATTD
-24 YGMTRITDANS
+24 YGLERVTTNDGAYLDDGTEVNYSPIT
-35 TEYLPDGHTISQ
+35 
-47 PSSPVVLTLH
+47 LTLN
-57 KTDGS
+57 KDAST
-62 NGFRLWNTGL
+62 NGWRLWSDGL
-72 RFHKTSDATITVS
+72 RAYKNSNAKLTVAIAKGCTIT
-85 VPDGCSISQINF
+85 QINF
-97 TLESGA
+97 TTNGSFALVDGQPGSYSSKTWTGSAESVQ
-103 TFSPAD
+103 FVS
-109 SNLGTYE
+109 
-116 GTATAKTWLPAGSD
+116 TATT
-130 AVNSVTFNYTASKN
+130 N
-144 KNINKLVVM
+144 KSTSKLVVY
-153 YTGSFEG
+153 YTGTPEG

-165 APTIKMAAEN
+165 APTIKMAEEN
-175 FVEISAEEG
+175 YVEISAEEG
-184 ATVYYTLDGTEPDAM
+184 ATIYYTLDGSEPTEM
-199 EGNPYLGAIK
+199 EGTPYLGAIK
-209 INKACTVKA
+209 INNACTVKA

-225 TSVVTSFEAYLNYVS
+225 ASAVTSFEAYLNYVS

-255 TLGTPLTVAYQNG
+255 TIGTPLTVAYKNG

-276 DSFFLLYDKNNI
+276 ESFFLLYDTNNI

-318 TAVGELTDGEAVEA
+318 TAVGEISDGEAVEA

-362 ITDDTSDNNYW
+362 ITDDTSNNNYW
-373 LGQDGNDIK
+373 LSQDGNEIK

-415 YGGNLQINPI
+415 YGGNIQINPI
-425 SVTEVVSV
+425 SVTEVEPV
-433 AKYAV
+433 AKYTV

-451 NGETELSS
+451 NGETELTS

-493 NTFTLTEA
+493 NTFTVTEA
-501 ATIAV
+501 AVIAV

-516 EYTAPSGNTYAD
+516 EYTAPSGNPYAD
-528 NYLTAIT
+528 NYLTSIT

-553 YNVLENA
+553 YNVLESA
-560 IAVVPGSEFNINFV
+560 IAVVPGTEFNINFV

-579 TNTTSAHE
+579 TDIAAAHE

-603 GEFTL
+603 GTFTL

-613 VHAPQANQNPNH
+613 VHSPQANQNPNH
-625 IVANYNTVMNIN
+625 IVANYNTVMNID
-637 QAFTMPEDME
+637 QAFTMPEDIE
-647 VGKAARIRVIYQ
+647 VGNVARIRVIYQ

-667 TSTPNPNAN
+667 TSTPNPNAT

-685 IVVNAVAAPAP
+685 IVVNAVAAPAT
-696 THTITVVAPEDVQ
+696 THTLTVEANGVEYV
-709 LGLANAD
+709 LAN
-716 TQETLEANEDGSYT
+716 TETMESLEGTELT
-730 VEEGTSLVLGLIADT
+730 VEEGATLMLGITEVPEGKVLTAVKLNDT
-745 EGKIVTVT
+745 ELEGESTYEFTVT
-753 YGDETLEV
+753 E
-761 SEEGFYTFIVTADAT
+761 DAT
-776 LTITIEDAPVPT
+776 LTMVVEDAPVPT

-845 YTITVTADGT
+845 YTITVTAEGT

-861 DIPVVETGKSILVPA
+861 DIPVVVPAGKSILVPA

-900 GTNDESDLRTRNFT
+900 GTNDDNDLRTRNFT

-919 KIKAADANQS
+919 KIKAANANQS
-929 AIMGNIQKEFA
+929 VIMGNIQKEYA

-954 IQFNGRDQQTNFV
+954 LQFNGRDQQTNFV

-974 TDEGTALDEWV
+974 TDEGTPLDEWV
-985 YISVVANQA
+985 YISVVADQA
-994 DQTVTLY
+994 AGTVTLY
-1001 KNCKPISSFTTT
+1001 KNCKPISSFNTT

-1087 NTTVANVY
+1087 NTTVANIY
-1095 GGRYSLINGWLP
+1095 GGKYSLINGWLP
-1107 QYSYS
+1107 QYSYT

-1163 VEPTIAEG
+1163 VEPTLAEG
-1171 YTLNG
+1171 TTLNG

-1207 QDHTLTVVAN
+1207 QDHTLTVEAN
-1217 GVDYYLANADTYD
+1217 GLDYYLADGDT
-1230 LFQSEND
+1230 FEFFESEND

-1246 LMLGINE
+1246 VMLGFNE
-1253 LPEGKVL
+1253 LPEDKIL
-1260 TAVKLNEVELIGM
+1260 TAVKLNGVELVGM
-1273 EYMYSFTMT
+1273 DYEYSFTMT

-1289 VVEPIAA
+1289 VVETLAA
-1296 TEYTITFTGE
+1296 TEYTISFTGE
-1306 HGKMQYQGFVDMED
+1306 HGKMQYQGFVGMED
-1320 IPAEGVKMEAGYNVF
+1320 IPAEGVKMEEGYNVF
-1335 VKVVPDEGYVLE
+1335 VRVVPDEGYVLE

-1389 TAPSGQYYAD
+1389 TAPSGEYYAD

-1408 NATEDINYTAD
+1408 NATEDINYSAD

-1430 QAVSAAPGREFNINF
+1430 QAISAAPGREFNINF

-1450 GEGSTTAVRED
+1450 GEGSQTVVRED

-1532 LGGQSTS
+1532 LGASPTS

-1583 VRGILT
+1583 VRGIVT
-1589 DNNMT
+1589 DRNMD

-1601 NSVRVDRGTGVY
+1601 NSVRVDRGTRVY

-1619 QPMAN
+1619 QEMAN

-1634 INDEQVDP
+1634 INDEQITP
-1642 IFGGMFYLH
+1642 TFAGMFYLYGFE
-1651 RINANEDKVITITQN
+1651 ATEDKVITITQN
-1666 LLSSINGIAA
+1666 LFSSINGIAA

-1699 VAVNGQVLRTAK
+1699 VAVNGQVLRSAK

-1718 LNNGIY
+1718 LNSGIY
-1724 IAVAKI
+1724 LAVAKI

>member
-1 MVACFVVATAQEN
+1 MSIN
-14 TVEFDFTTTD
+14 
-24 YGMTRITDANS
+24 DADAYDLTS
-35 TEYLPDGHTISQ
+35 TEL
-47 PSSPVVLTLH
+47 
-57 KTDGS
+57 
-62 NGFRLWNTGL
+62 
-72 RFHKTSDATITVS
+72 
-85 VPDGCSISQINF
+85 
-97 TLESGA
+97 
-103 TFSPAD
+103 AD
-109 SNLGTYE
+109 Y
-116 GTATAKTWLPAGSD
+116 
-130 AVNSVTFNYTASKN
+130 TFNFAPTEANTTIKIAATKRLYVT
-144 KNINKLVVM
+144 KLVVT
-153 YTGSFEG
+153 YAEDGEVVV
-160 QEGPN
+160 P
-165 APTIKMAAEN
+165 APSIKMAAEN

-184 ATVYYTLDGTEPDAM
+184 ATIYYTLDGTEPTAM
-199 EGNPYLGAIK
+199 EGTPYMDAIK
-209 INKACTVKA
+209 INTACTVKA
-218 IAVKDNA
+218 IAEKDGA
-225 TSVVTSFEAYLNYVS
+225 TSAVTSFDAYLNYVS
-240 SVAELITLNDATHTI
+240 SIAGLLDLNDTAHTL
-255 TLGTPLTVAYQNG
+255 TLGGPLTVIYHNGQNTFVTDG
-268 AYTYVKDE
+268 EEY
-276 DSFFLLYDKNNI
+276 LLLFDKSQAVLNQDME
-288 VPTGL
+288 
-293 TNGKVLASAT
+293 NGTVLASAT
-303 GTYKLQNGA
+303 GTYTKYLETI
-312 QPELLP
+312 PEMNV
-318 TAVGELTDGEAVEA
+318 TAVGEISTGDAVDA
-332 ATLSIADILAYTG
+332 VVMTVADLKASG
-345 NDALQLIN
+345 VSKLNW
-353 YFVRLEGVT
+353 FVKLEGVT
-362 ITDDTSDNNYW
+362 IDSELNLNQGDDFFKGYNKF
-373 LGQDGNDIK
+373 G
-382 CFNQYTNSTYYDVLT
+382 LT
-397 MPTETE
+397 LPTETE
-403 GKTYNVVGFIGY
+403 GKTFNVEGFVSY
-415 YGGNLQINPI
+415 YGGNLQLYIVN
-425 SVTEVVSV
+425 VTEVVPV

-451 NGETELSS
+451 NGETQLTS

-516 EYTAPSGNTYAD
+516 EYTAPSGTTYAD
-528 NYLTAIT
+528 NFLTSIT

-553 YNVLENA
+553 YNVLEGA
-560 IAVVPGSEFNINFV
+560 IAVVPGTEFNINFV
-574 ANCIS
+574 ANSLGEGS
-579 TNTTSAHE
+579 TTAVRE
-587 DLRYCQA
+587 DIRFTAA
-594 YIFTDWYGT
+594 YIFADWYGT
-603 GEFTL
+603 GEFSL
-608 LNTIG
+608 VEKIG
-613 VHAPQANQNPNH
+613 KTAPTHN
-625 IVANYNTVMNIN
+625 VYGNYDEVMNIN
-637 QAFTMPEDME
+637 RAFTMPADVE
-647 VGKAARIRVIYQ
+647 VGKAARIRIVYQ
-659 NAWTNLGS
+659 NAWLGLGAQPTS
-667 TSTPNPNAN
+667 TTPNPNAT
-676 NLDKGIAYD
+676 NLEKGIAYD
-685 IVVNAVAAPAP
+685 IVVNAVAIPAP
-696 THTITVVAPEDVQ
+696 TTYTLTVVANGVDYV
-709 LGLANAD
+709 LANG
-716 TQETLEANEDGSYT
+716 ETMESL
-730 VEEGTSLVLGLIADT
+730 EGTELTVAEGTALILGITEVPEGKVLAAVKLNDT
-745 EGKIVTVT
+745 ELEGESTYEFTVT
-753 YGDETLEV
+753 E
-761 SEEGFYTFIVTADAT
+761 DAT
-776 LTITIEDAPVPT
+776 LEMVVEDAPVPT

-803 VEDLTAVEEGTEVI
+803 VEDLAAVEEGTEVI

-861 DIPVVETGKSILVPA
+861 EIPVVVPTGDSFVIPA
-876 SGNGSGSNIYSFRF
+876 ATFQSGRALYSFRF

-900 GTNDESDLRTRNFT
+900 GTNDDNDLRSRNLT

-919 KIKAADANQS
+919 KIKEVNTTS
-929 AIMGNIQKEFA
+929 NVSMGNIQTAFA
-940 CATGAFRVFYQDGK
+940 GATGAFIVTYADGK
-954 IQFNGRDQQTNFV
+954 LNLSGRNATALSNFANANGS
-967 DVVGTAT
+967 AS

-985 YISVVANQA
+985 FISVVADQA
-994 DQTVTLY
+994 AGTVTLY
-1001 KNCKPISSFTTT
+1001 KNCKPISSYTTT
-1013 NGIGLLPDESMF
+1013 YGVGLLTDEAQF
-1025 FVNEQGASV
+1025 FVSDQGASV
-1034 QFSEVQLWNKAL
+1034 AVAEVQLWNKAL
-1046 TEEELKDTYNLTE
+1046 TEEELKDSYNLTE

-1066 YYKAGEFT
+1066 YYKAGEFA
-1074 EGSTTELRNLGSE
+1074 EGSTSELRNLGSE
-1087 NTTVANVY
+1087 GTTSAYLYMGTYRYASYTPYFAQPVAQNIDLT
-1095 GGRYSLINGWLP
+1095 G
-1107 QYSYS
+1107 
-1112 IQEIETLDEA
+1112 EA

-1197 TISLDLAQAG
+1197 TISLDLAQAATE
-1207 QDHTLTVVAN
+1207 HTLTVVAN
-1217 GVDYYLANADTYD
+1217 GVDYFLANADTYD
-1230 LFQSEND
+1230 FFQSEND

-1273 EYMYSFTMT
+1273 ENMYNFTMT

-1289 VVEPIAA
+1289 VVEDAPV
-1296 TEYTITFTGE
+1296 TEHTITFTGE
-1306 HGKMQYQGFVDMED
+1306 HGKMQYQGILSMED

-1357 GEFTDNEYT
+1357 DEFIDNEYT
-1366 IQKISSDCA
+1366 IQAISSDCA
-1375 FVAVFTEESHGVEY
+1375 FAAVFTEESHGVEY
-1389 TAPSGQYYAD
+1389 TAPEGETYAD

-1408 NATEDINYTAD
+1408 YATEDINYSAD
-1419 THPGNVYNLLD
+1419 SHPGNLYNVLD
-1430 QAVSAAPGREFNINF
+1430 QAISAAPGREFNINF

-1450 GEGSTTAVRED
+1450 GEGSQTVVRED

-1473 YGTGEFTLVQK
+1473 YGTGEFTLVEK

-1532 LGGQSTS
+1532 LGGASTS

-1571 INPIDSDVAEEN
+1571 INPIGDGADVAEQN
-1583 VRGILT
+1583 VRGVLT
-1589 DNNMT
+1589 DNNMI
-1594 QYELDDN
+1594 QYELDEN

-1619 QPMAN
+1619 EPMAN

-1634 INDEQVDP
+1634 INDEQVNP
-1642 IFGGMFYLH
+1642 TFAGMFYLY
-1651 RINANEDKVITITQN
+1651 RIDANEDKVITITQD
-1666 LLSSINGIAA
+1666 LLNSINGIAA

-1699 VAVNGQVLRTAK
+1699 VALNGQVLRTAK

-1724 IAVAKI
+1724 LAVAKI

>member
-1 MVACFVVATAQEN
+1 MKKFLLSILSLVACFVVATAQTESS
-14 TVEFDFTTTD
+14 VEFDFATTD
-24 YGMTRITDANS
+24 YGLERVTTNDGAYLDDGTEVNYSPIT
-35 TEYLPDGHTISQ
+35 
-47 PSSPVVLTLH
+47 LTLN
-57 KTDGS
+57 KDAST
-62 NGFRLWNTGL
+62 NGWRLWSDGL
-72 RFHKTSDATITVS
+72 RAYKNSNAKLTVAIAKGCTITQISFTTSGSFALVDGQPGSYSSKTWTGSAESVQFVS
-85 VPDGCSISQINF
+85 
-97 TLESGA
+97 
-103 TFSPAD
+103 
-109 SNLGTYE
+109 
-116 GTATAKTWLPAGSD
+116 TATT
-130 AVNSVTFNYTASKN
+130 N
-144 KNINKLVVM
+144 KSTSKLVVY
-153 YTGSFEG
+153 YTGTPEG

-175 FVEISAEEG
+175 YVEISAEEG
-184 ATVYYTLDGTEPDAM
+184 ATIYYTLDGSEPTEM
-199 EGNPYLGAIK
+199 EGTPYLGAIK
-209 INKACTVKA
+209 INNACTVKA

-225 TSVVTSFEAYLNYVS
+225 ASAVTSFEAYLNYVS
-240 SVAELITLNDATHTI
+240 SIAGLIDLNDTAHTL
-255 TLGTPLTVAYQNG
+255 TLGGPLTVIYHNGQNTFVTDG
-268 AYTYVKDE
+268 E
-276 DSFFLLYDKNNI
+276 DYFLLFDKSQAVLNQDME
-288 VPTGL
+288 
-293 TNGKVLASAT
+293 NGTVLASAT
-303 GTYKLQNGA
+303 GTYTKYLETIPEMNVTAIGDTSTGDAVDAVVMTVADLKASGVSKL
-312 QPELLP
+312 
-318 TAVGELTDGEAVEA
+318 
-332 ATLSIADILAYTG
+332 SW
-345 NDALQLIN
+345 
-353 YFVRLEGVT
+353 FVKLEGVT
-362 ITDDTSDNNYW
+362 IDSDLILYQGDDFFQ
-373 LGQDGNDIK
+373 G
-382 CFNQYTNSTYYDVLT
+382 FNKFGLT
-397 MPTETE
+397 LPTETE
-403 GKTYNVVGFIGY
+403 GKTFNVEGFVSY
-415 YGGNLQINPI
+415 YGGNLQLYIVN
-425 SVTEVVSV
+425 VTEVEPV
-433 AKYAV
+433 AKYTV
-438 TFEAAENGSFTVM
+438 TFEAAENGSFTVL
-451 NGETELSS
+451 NGETELTS

-479 ELGAITVNGTALQG
+479 ELGAISVNGTALQG
-493 NTFTLTEA
+493 NTFTVTEA
-501 ATIAV
+501 AVIAV

-516 EYTAPSGNTYAD
+516 EYTAPSGTPYDD
-528 NYLTAIT
+528 NYLTSIT

-560 IAVVPGSEFNINFV
+560 ISVVPGTEFNINFV

-579 TNTTSAHE
+579 TDIAAAHE

-603 GEFTL
+603 GTFTL

-613 VHAPQANQNPNH
+613 VHSPQANQNPNH
-625 IVANYNTVMNIN
+625 IVANYNTVMNID
-637 QAFTMPEDME
+637 QAFTMPEDIE
-647 VGKAARIRVIYQ
+647 VGKVARIRVIYQ

-667 TSTPNPNAN
+667 TTTPNPNAT

-685 IVVNAVAAPAP
+685 IVVNAVAIPAP
-696 THTITVVAPEDVQ
+696 TTYTLTVEANGVDYV
-709 LGLANAD
+709 LAN
-716 TQETLEANEDGSYT
+716 TETMENLEGTELT
-730 VEEGTSLVLGLIADT
+730 VEEGTTLMLGITEVPEGKVLTAVKLNDT
-745 EGKIVTVT
+745 ELEGESTYEFTVT
-753 YGDETLEV
+753 E
-761 SEEGFYTFIVTADAT
+761 DAT
-776 LTITIEDAPVPT
+776 LTMVVEDAPVPT

-845 YTITVTADGT
+845 YTITVTANGT

-861 DIPVVETGKSILVPA
+861 DIPVVVPAGKSILVPA

-900 GTNDESDLRTRNFT
+900 GTNDDNDLRTRNFT

-919 KIKAADANQS
+919 KIKAANANQS
-929 AIMGNIQKEFA
+929 VIMGNIQKEYA

-954 IQFNGRDQQTNFV
+954 LQFNGRDQQTNFV

-974 TDEGTALDEWV
+974 TDEGTPLDEWV
-985 YISVVANQA
+985 YISVVADQA
-994 DQTVTLY
+994 AGTVTLY
-1001 KNCKPISSFTTT
+1001 KNCKPISSFNTT

-1087 NTTVANVY
+1087 NTTVANIY
-1095 GGRYSLINGWLP
+1095 GGKYSLINGWLP
-1107 QYSYS
+1107 QYSYT

-1217 GVDYYLANADTYD
+1217 GVDYFLANADTYD
-1230 LFQSEND
+1230 YFESEND

-1246 LMLGINE
+1246 VMLGINE

-1273 EYMYSFTMT
+1273 ENMYSFTMT

-1289 VVEPIAA
+1289 VVETLAA
-1296 TEYTITFTGE
+1296 TEYTISFTGE
-1306 HGKMQYQGFVDMED
+1306 HGKMQYQGFVGMED
-1320 IPAEGVKMEAGYNVF
+1320 IPAEGVKMEEGYNVF
-1335 VKVVPDEGYVLE
+1335 VRVVPDEGYVLE

-1389 TAPSGQYYAD
+1389 TAPSGEYYAD

-1430 QAVSAAPGREFNINF
+1430 QAVSVAPGREFNINF

-1450 GEGSTTAVRED
+1450 GEGSQTVVRED

-1532 LGGQSTS
+1532 LGAQPTS

-1589 DNNMT
+1589 DRNMD

-1601 NSVRVDRGTGVY
+1601 NSVRVDRGTRVY

-1624 GDSYQFGTCT
+1624 GDSYEFGTCT
-1634 INDEQVDP
+1634 INDEQVTP
-1642 IFGGMFYLH
+1642 TFGGMFFVYGFE
-1651 RINANEDKVITITQN
+1651 ATEDKVITLTQN

-1699 VAVNGQVLRTAK
+1699 VAVNGQVLRSAK

-1718 LNNGIY
+1718 LNSGIY
-1724 IAVAKI
+1724 LAVAKI

>member
-1 MVACFVVATAQEN
+1 MKKFLLSILSLVACFVVATAQTESS
-14 TVEFDFTTTD
+14 VEFDFATTD
-24 YGMTRITDANS
+24 YGLERVTTNDGAYLDDGTEVNYSPIT
-35 TEYLPDGHTISQ
+35 
-47 PSSPVVLTLH
+47 LTLN
-57 KTDGS
+57 KDAST
-62 NGFRLWNTGL
+62 NGWRLWSDGL
-72 RFHKTSDATITVS
+72 RAYKNSNAKLTVAIAKGCTIT
-85 VPDGCSISQINF
+85 QINF
-97 TLESGA
+97 TTNGSFALVDGQPGSYSSKTWTGSAESVQ
-103 TFSPAD
+103 FVS
-109 SNLGTYE
+109 
-116 GTATAKTWLPAGSD
+116 TATT
-130 AVNSVTFNYTASKN
+130 N
-144 KNINKLVVM
+144 KSTSKLVIY
-153 YTGSFEG
+153 YTGTPEG

-165 APTIKMAAEN
+165 APTIKMAEEN
-175 FVEISAEEG
+175 YVEISAEEG
-184 ATVYYTLDGTEPDAM
+184 ATIYYTLDGTEPTEM
-199 EGNPYLGAIK
+199 EGTPYLGAIK
-209 INKACTVKA
+209 INNACTVKA

-225 TSVVTSFEAYLNYVS
+225 ASAVTSFEAYLNYVS
-240 SVAELITLNDATHTI
+240 SIAGLLDLNDTAHTL
-255 TLGTPLTVAYQNG
+255 TLGGPLTVIYHKGQNTFVTDG
-268 AYTYVKDE
+268 E
-276 DSFFLLYDKNNI
+276 DYFLLFDKSQAVLNQDME
-288 VPTGL
+288 
-293 TNGKVLASAT
+293 NGTVLASAT
-303 GTYKLQNGA
+303 GTYTKYLETIPEMNVTAIGDTSTGDAVDAVVMTVADLKASGVSKL
-312 QPELLP
+312 
-318 TAVGELTDGEAVEA
+318 
-332 ATLSIADILAYTG
+332 SW
-345 NDALQLIN
+345 
-353 YFVRLEGVT
+353 FVKLEGVT
-362 ITDDTSDNNYW
+362 IDSDLILYQGDDFFQ
-373 LGQDGNDIK
+373 G
-382 CFNQYTNSTYYDVLT
+382 FNKFGLT
-397 MPTETE
+397 LPTETE
-403 GKTYNVVGFIGY
+403 GKTFNVEGFVSY
-415 YGGNLQINPI
+415 YGGNLQLYIVN
-425 SVTEVVSV
+425 VTEVEPV

-438 TFEAAENGSFTVM
+438 TFEAAENGSFTVL
-451 NGETELSS
+451 NGETELTS

-479 ELGAITVNGTALQG
+479 ELGAISVNGTALQG
-493 NTFTLTEA
+493 NTFTVTEN

-516 EYTAPSGNTYAD
+516 EYTAPSGTPYDD
-528 NYLTAIT
+528 NYLTSIT

-560 IAVVPGSEFNINFV
+560 IAVVPGTEFNINFV

-587 DLRYCQA
+587 DIRYCQA

-613 VHAPQANQNPNH
+613 THSPAAN
-625 IVANYNTVMNIN
+625 IIANYNTVMNID

-647 VGKAARIRVIYQ
+647 VGKVARIRVIYQ

-667 TSTPNPNAN
+667 TSTPNPNAT

-716 TQETLEANEDGSYT
+716 TQETLEANEDGTYT
-730 VEEGTSLVLGLIADT
+730 VAEGTSLVLGLIADT
-745 EGKIVTVT
+745 QGKIVTVT

-761 SEEGFYTFIVTADAT
+761 SEEGFYTFTVIADAT

-845 YTITVTADGT
+845 YTITVTAEGT

-861 DIPVVETGKSILVPA
+861 DIPVVVPAGKSILVPA

-900 GTNDESDLRTRNFT
+900 GTNDDNDLRTRNFT

-919 KIKAADANQS
+919 KIKAANANQS
-929 AIMGNIQKEFA
+929 VIMGNIQKEYA

-954 IQFNGRDQQTNFV
+954 LQFNGRDQQTNFV

-974 TDEGTALDEWV
+974 TDEGTPLDEWV
-985 YISVVANQA
+985 YISVVADQA
-994 DQTVTLY
+994 AGTVTLY
-1001 KNCKPISSFTTT
+1001 KNCKPISSFNTT

-1059 TPEALVA
+1059 TPEDLVA

-1087 NTTVANVY
+1087 NTTVANIY
-1095 GGRYSLINGWLP
+1095 GGKYSLINGWLP
-1107 QYSYS
+1107 QYSYT

-1217 GVDYYLANADTYD
+1217 GLDYYLADGDT
-1230 LFQSEND
+1230 FEFFESEND

-1246 LMLGINE
+1246 VMLGFNE
-1253 LPEGKVL
+1253 IPEDKIL
-1260 TAVKLNEVELIGM
+1260 TAVKLNGVELVGM
-1273 EYMYSFTMT
+1273 DYEYSFTMT

-1289 VVEPIAA
+1289 VVETLAA
-1296 TEYTITFTGE
+1296 TEYTISFTGE
-1306 HGKMQYQGFVDMED
+1306 HGKMQYQGFVGMED
-1320 IPAEGVKMEAGYNVF
+1320 IPAEGVKMEEGYNVF
-1335 VKVVPDEGYVLE
+1335 VRVVPDEGYVLE

-1389 TAPSGQYYAD
+1389 TAPSGEYYAD

-1430 QAVSAAPGREFNINF
+1430 QAVSVAPGREFNINF

-1450 GEGSTTAVRED
+1450 GEGSQSVVRED

-1532 LGGQSTS
+1532 LGGASTS

-1589 DNNMT
+1589 DRNMD

-1601 NSVRVDRGTGVY
+1601 NSVRVDRGTRVY

-1624 GDSYQFGTCT
+1624 GDSYEFGTCT
-1634 INDEQVDP
+1634 INDEQVTP
-1642 IFGGMFYLH
+1642 TFGGMFYLYGFE
-1651 RINANEDKVITITQN
+1651 ATEDKVITLTQN

-1699 VAVNGQVLRTAK
+1699 VAVNGQVLRSAK

-1718 LNNGIY
+1718 LNSGIY
-1724 IAVAKI
+1724 LAVAKI